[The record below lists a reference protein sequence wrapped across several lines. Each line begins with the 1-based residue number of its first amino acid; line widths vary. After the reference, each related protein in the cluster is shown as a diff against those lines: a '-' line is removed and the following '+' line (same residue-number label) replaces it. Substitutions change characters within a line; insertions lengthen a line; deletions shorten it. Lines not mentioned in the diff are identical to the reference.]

1 MLKSTIYCPTAVWP
15 PCIAVATATAAV
27 AIAASAAAAIVAA
40 ANITSSTAAAA
51 ATYACATPL
60 PPTTAVPAAG
70 IEQACIRKR
79 SAPAAK
85 HTSTL
90 LWLPSL

>member
-1 MLKSTIYCPTAVWP
+1 MLKSTIYCPTTVWP

-60 PPTTAVPAAG
+60 PPTTTVPAAG